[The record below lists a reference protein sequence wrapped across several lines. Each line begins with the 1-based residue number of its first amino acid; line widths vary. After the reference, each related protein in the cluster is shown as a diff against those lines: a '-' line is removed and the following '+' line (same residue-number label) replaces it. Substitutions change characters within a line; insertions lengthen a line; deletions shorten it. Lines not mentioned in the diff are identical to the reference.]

1 MGKGRTSNLELL
13 SHVFLQLVLCHIYTA
28 PSPRVQKVF
37 PPFRHHVPAPRGGL
51 HDLGYLVLA
60 LALPIV
66 ALARIALVALA
77 RIARRVRAFPLAC
90 AFAFALAFIFRA
102 HDQRWHVIRRIL
114 AEPLL
119 DEIRPWVLHPLRGA
133 RVRAEEG
140 TRVGNALTRYRGK
153 RLNRNV

>member
-13 SHVFLQLVLCHIYTA
+13 SHAFLQLVLCHEYTA

-51 HDLGYLVLA
+51 HELGYLVLA

-90 AFAFALAFIFRA
+90 AFAFALAFISRA
-102 HDQRWHVIRRIL
+102 RDQRWHVIRRIL

-119 DEIRPWVLHPLRGA
+119 AEIRQILHPLRGA

-140 TRVGNALTRYRGK
+140 TRVGNVLTRYRGK